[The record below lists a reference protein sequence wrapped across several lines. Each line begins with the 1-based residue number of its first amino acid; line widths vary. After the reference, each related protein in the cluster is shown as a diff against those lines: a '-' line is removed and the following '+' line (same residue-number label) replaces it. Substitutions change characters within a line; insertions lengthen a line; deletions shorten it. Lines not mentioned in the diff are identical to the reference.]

1 MVPLPPGL
9 SSFEAIAFIETALER
24 PMPLPKALPAP
35 PKPGGRA
42 KEESEEVDPD
52 GVKPLGG

>member
-1 MVPLPPGL
+1 
-9 SSFEAIAFIETALER
+9 
-24 PMPLPKALPAP
+24 MPVPKALPAP

-42 KEESEEVDPD
+42 REESEEVDPD